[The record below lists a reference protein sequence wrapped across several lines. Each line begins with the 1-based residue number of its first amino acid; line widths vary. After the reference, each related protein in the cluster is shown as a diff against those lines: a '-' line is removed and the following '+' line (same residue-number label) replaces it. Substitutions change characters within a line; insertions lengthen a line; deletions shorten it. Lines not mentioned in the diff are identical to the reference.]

1 MKIPHSNIS
10 NSIQIVEASKKK
22 RFFNYLIDTMFC
34 FLLAFVIQ
42 ETQKLYIN
50 IYIPEE
56 LILIL
61 TSAGYYILMEFFLGK
76 TVGKH
81 FTKTRVVD
89 LSGKNIDF
97 RTSMV
102 RYFCRWIPFET
113 FSLVLGG
120 NAKAWHDVISKT
132 LVVEDKI

>member
-1 MKIPHSNIS
+1 MKIPHSNVS

-50 IYIPEE
+50 IYIPKE
-56 LILIL
+56 LILIV

-81 FTKTRVVD
+81 FTKTRVVN

-97 RTSMV
+97 KTSMV

-113 FSLVLGG
+113 FSLLLGG

>member
-22 RFFNYLIDTMFC
+22 RFFNYLIDTIFC

-50 IYIPEE
+50 IYIPKA
-56 LILIL
+56 LILIF

-76 TVGKH
+76 TMGKH

-97 RTSMV
+97 KTSMV

-113 FSLVLGG
+113 FSLVLGRG
-120 NAKAWHDVISKT
+120 AKAWHDVISKT
-132 LVVEDKI
+132 LVVEDEI

>member
-50 IYIPEE
+50 IYIPKE

-61 TSAGYYILMEFFLGK
+61 TSAGYYILM
-76 TVGKH
+76 
-81 FTKTRVVD
+81 
-89 LSGKNIDF
+89 
-97 RTSMV
+97 
-102 RYFCRWIPFET
+102 
-113 FSLVLGG
+113 
-120 NAKAWHDVISKT
+120 
-132 LVVEDKI
+132 